1 MRPAC
6 LLAALLSLGL
16 VGPATAQNVVV
27 TGQTV
32 VQHVKPGGDSAGVA
46 VWLVPLDPT
55 LPLNAQGKRFQ
66 LAQKGKKFEPHV
78 LIVPVGAMVGFP
90 NRDPFFHNVFSL
102 YDGKRF
108 DLGLYEAGSSR
119 SVQFNRAGVSYIFCN
134 IHPQMSAIVISVNT
148 PFYTITGK
156 DGRFSFADVPP
167 GRYQLKVW
175 YERALPEK
183 LAGLAREVIVSA
195 RQRDLGEVSVPEEAS
210 LPAPHKNKYDREYD
224 NTSSPYGP
232 VR

>member
-1 MRPAC
+1 MPSPR
-6 LLAALLSLGL
+6 LLAALMSLSLM
-16 VGPATAQNVVV
+16 GPATAQNVPV
-27 TGQTV
+27 TGRAV
-32 VQHVKPGGDSAGVA
+32 VQHAKPGGDNAGVA
-46 VWLVPLDPT
+46 VWLLPLDQT

-66 LAQKGKKFEPHV
+66 LVQKDKKFEPHL
-78 LIVPVGAMVGFP
+78 LIVPVGAMVEFP

-102 YDGKRF
+102 YDGRRF

-119 SVQFNRAGVSYIFCN
+119 SVQFNRAGVSYVFCN
-134 IHPQMSAIVISVNT
+134 IHPQMSAVVISVST

-156 DGRFSFADVPP
+156 DGRFSFPDVPP
-167 GRYQLKVW
+167 GRYRLKVW

-183 LAGLAREVIVSA
+183 LAGLAREVTVA
-195 RQRDLGEVSVPEEAS
+195 AGQRDLSEVTVAEEAS
-210 LPAPHKNKYDREYD
+210 LPVPHKNKYGREYD

>member
-1 MRPAC
+1 MRSAC
-6 LLAALLSLGL
+6 LFVVLLPLAL
-16 VGPATAQNVVV
+16 VGTAAGQNVVV
-27 TGQTV
+27 TGRV
-32 VQHVKPGGDSAGVA
+32 AVQHVKPGGDDANVA
-46 VWLVPLDPT
+46 VWLLPLDQT
-55 LPLNAQGKRFQ
+55 LPLNPQGKRFQ
-66 LAQKGKKFEPHV
+66 LLQKDKKFEPHL
-78 LIVPVGAMVGFP
+78 LIVPVGAMVEFP

-119 SVQFNRAGVSYIFCN
+119 SVQFNRAGVSYVFCN
-134 IHPQMSAIVISVNT
+134 IHPQMIAVVISVST

-156 DGRFSFADVPP
+156 DGRFSFPDVPP

-183 LAGLAREVIVSA
+183 LAGLGREVTVSA
-195 RQRDLGEVSVPEEAS
+195 GSRDVGEVTVAEEAS
-210 LPAPHKNKYDREYD
+210 LPAPHKNKYGREYD
-224 NTSSPYGP
+224 KTPSPYGP

>member
-1 MRPAC
+1 MRSAC
-6 LLAALLSLGL
+6 LLVALLSLGL
-16 VGPATAQNVVV
+16 IAPATAQNVLV
-27 TGQTV
+27 TGRAV
-32 VQHVKPGGDSAGVA
+32 VQHVKPGGDNANVA
-46 VWLVPLDPT
+46 VWLLPLDQT

-66 LAQKGKKFEPHV
+66 LVQKDKKFEPHL
-78 LIVPVGAMVGFP
+78 LIVSVGAVVEFP

-102 YDGKRF
+102 YDGRRF

-119 SVQFNRAGVSYIFCN
+119 SVQFNRAGVSYVFCN
-134 IHPQMSAIVISVNT
+134 IHPQMSSIVISAST

-183 LAGLAREVIVSA
+183 LAGLAREVTVNA
-195 RQRDLGEVSVPEEAS
+195 RQRDLGEVTVAEEAS
-210 LPAPHKNKYDREYD
+210 LPAPHKNKYGREYD
-224 NTSSPYGP
+224 KIPSPYGP